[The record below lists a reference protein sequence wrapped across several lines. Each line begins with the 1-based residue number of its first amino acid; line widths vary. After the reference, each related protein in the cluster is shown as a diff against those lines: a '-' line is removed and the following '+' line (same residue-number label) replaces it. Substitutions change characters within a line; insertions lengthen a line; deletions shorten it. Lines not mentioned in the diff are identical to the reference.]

1 MATTTF
7 EELYSDFLFKVQ
19 DYQQRNLYLRDVK
32 VATNLCLSF
41 LKTAIAKF
49 TNCKKDIQNPNLDL
63 CVFNVE
69 LTLTE
74 KDILTNLMVE
84 AWLNRVCLD
93 ITQMN
98 LTLNDNDFKHF
109 AEEKNLEKKIET
121 RITVAAAN
129 GKTRTGISKDRNP
142 EIYYALENGYLNEL
156 QDRGFD
162 VAAVSSPQGFRI
174 SWENAK

>member
-1 MATTTF
+1 MICLATTTF

-19 DYQQRNLYLRDVK
+19 DYQQRNLYLRDEK

-98 LTLNDNDFKHF
+98 LTLNDND
-109 AEEKNLEKKIET
+109 
-121 RITVAAAN
+121 
-129 GKTRTGISKDRNP
+129 
-142 EIYYALENGYLNEL
+142 
-156 QDRGFD
+156 
-162 VAAVSSPQGFRI
+162 
-174 SWENAK
+174 